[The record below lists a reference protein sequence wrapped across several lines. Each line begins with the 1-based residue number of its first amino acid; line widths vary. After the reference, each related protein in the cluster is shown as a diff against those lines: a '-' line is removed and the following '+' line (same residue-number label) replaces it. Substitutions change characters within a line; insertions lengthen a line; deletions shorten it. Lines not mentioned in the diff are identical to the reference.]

1 MQAMSKTGGLKF
13 FIAVI
18 LSSVFEHDLKG
29 RNQRSIP
36 FIIQLI

>member
-1 MQAMSKTGGLKF
+1 MSKTGGLKF

-36 FIIQLI
+36 VKL